1 MSFQWAQNWILPRE
15 EDNCPATGQN
25 PFGCLQARTLHGHQL
40 RTTYRAVSR
49 QTDPTG
55 SKVPSKGCSFPSL
68 KTTEGKVE
76 LWDSGGKG
84 VQDQVT
90 GLTEMKGEVV
100 SRRTPKFLEGS
111 GQWGEDLGGW
121 EWEGG
126 LPLMSSKASLS
137 GEKPGSVPAAPP
149 PRVLDTPIKELQL
162 PGAWTN
168 GAQTKKWWMIR
179 FPLIQTIIHGDHVDL
194 CSQSWK

>member
-15 EDNCPATGQN
+15 EDNCPTTGQN

-76 LWDSGGKG
+76 L
-84 VQDQVT
+84 
-90 GLTEMKGEVV
+90 
-100 SRRTPKFLEGS
+100 
-111 GQWGEDLGGW
+111 
-121 EWEGG
+121 
-126 LPLMSSKASLS
+126 
-137 GEKPGSVPAAPP
+137 
-149 PRVLDTPIKELQL
+149 
-162 PGAWTN
+162 
-168 GAQTKKWWMIR
+168 
-179 FPLIQTIIHGDHVDL
+179 
-194 CSQSWK
+194 